1 MMRKTAFYDRA
12 RTGRKLARIAL
23 LSGDG
28 WGRNQA
34 LEYARSGHVG
44 PDFGAW
50 LDWYY
55 GCRDDIPGISYGAQ
69 IEAGRI
75 MARRMGVA

>member
-28 WGRNQA
+28 WAFYQA

-55 GCRDDIPGISYGAQ
+55 GRRDDIPGISYGAQ
-69 IEAGRI
+69 IEADRV

>member
-1 MMRKTAFYDRA
+1 MKKTAFYARA
-12 RTGRKLARIAL
+12 RTGRKLAGIAL
-23 LSGDG
+23 RAGDG
-28 WGRNQA
+28 WACDQA

-44 PDFGAW
+44 PDLGPW

-55 GCRDDIPGISYGAQ
+55 GRRDDIPGISYGAQ